1 VPRTSILALVGVAL
15 AVAGCGSSSKTGSSS
30 TTTAAA
36 SVTKATAS
44 TPSSGSFLAKF
55 TSVSKVASTVP
66 ANGDVNPYGIVFVP
80 TSVGKLHA
88 GQMLIS
94 NFNAKEGAKE
104 SGQGTGTTIVQVS
117 RAGKVSLFATIDAKS
132 LPGSCPGGV
141 GLTTALN
148 ILPGGYVVVGSL
160 PTTNGKTATAK
171 YGCLIVLDSEG
182 KAVETIASK
191 NIQGPW
197 DSTAVSEGSKT
208 TLFVSNVLNGG
219 AAKGIHTI
227 DNSTVLRIELESG
240 EGKTPKVLSETVIA
254 NGIPWV
260 DSAEALVLGPTGL
273 ALASNGT
280 LYVASTDGSKI
291 LAISEATTR
300 TTPAAKG
307 GTVLTEGGHLKEPLG
322 MVLAPNGN
330 IITSNGGDGKMVETT
345 PAGQQVAVQI
355 ADKKTGAGSLFG
367 LVIAPEG
374 NGIYFVDDGENTL
387 NLLSEGQAG
396 ASTESSTATSATAP
410 TSTSKPSAA
419 ATTTPSAPAT
429 KSVSLSVRTLP
440 NVGAVLVSSEGH
452 TLYTFVPDNH
462 SKVTCVS
469 ACAAVW
475 PPLKLASGETAAGSP
490 QLKASLVGSDADPE
504 GGSVITYAG
513 WPLYTYEADGAAG
526 QDNGQALEANGG
538 RWYVI
543 APSGRV
549 ITTG

>member
-1 VPRTSILALVGVAL
+1 MPRTSILALTGVAL
-15 AVAGCGSSSKTGSSS
+15 VLAGCGSSKSSSNSSS
-30 TTTAAA
+30 TTPVA
-36 SVTKATAS
+36 SASTPAES
-44 TPSSGSFLAKF
+44 TPSSSGPFLAKL

-66 ANGDVNPYGIVFVP
+66 TNGDVNPYGIVFIP
-80 TSVGKLHA
+80 TSVGKLQA

-94 NFNAKEGAKE
+94 NFNAKESAKE

-117 RAGKVSLFATIDAKS
+117 TAGKVSLFATIDAKS

-141 GLTTALN
+141 GLTTALD

-160 PTTNGKTATAK
+160 PTTNGKSATAK

-182 KAVETIASK
+182 KTVETIASK

-197 DSTAVSEGSKT
+197 DSTAKSEGSKT
-208 TLFVSNVLNGG
+208 TLFISNALNGG
-219 AAKGIHTI
+219 AAKAIHTI

-240 EGKTPKVLSETVIA
+240 EGQTPKVLSETVIA

-280 LYVASTDGSKI
+280 LYVASTQDNKI
-291 LAISEATTR
+291 LAISEAMTR

-307 GTVLTEGGHLKEPLG
+307 GTVLTEGSHLKEPLG
-322 MVLAPNGN
+322 MALAPNGN
-330 IITSNGGDGKMVETT
+330 IITSNGGDGNMVETT
-345 PAGQQVAVQI
+345 PSGQQVAVQT

-367 LVIAPEG
+367 LAIAPEG
-374 NGIYFVDDGENTL
+374 KGIYFVDDGENTL
-387 NLLSEGQAG
+387 NLLHEGQP
-396 ASTESSTATSATAP
+396 TTPTPSSTTTSAT
-410 TSTSKPSAA
+410 
-419 ATTTPSAPAT
+419 TTTPSTPAK

-440 NVGAVLVSSEGH
+440 AVGTVLVNAEGH
-452 TLYTFVPDNH
+452 TLYTFAPDQH

-469 ACAAVW
+469 SCAAVW
-475 PPLKLASGETAAGSP
+475 PPLKLSSGETAAGSS
-490 QLKASLVGSDADPE
+490 QLKASLLGSDPDPE
-504 GGSVITYAG
+504 GGHVVTYAG
-513 WPLYTYEADGAAG
+513 WPLYTYAADGAAG

-543 APSGRV
+543 APSGKV
-549 ITTG
+549 ITTN

>member
-1 VPRTSILALVGVAL
+1 MPRTSILALASVAL
-15 AVAGCGSSSKTGSSS
+15 VIAGCGSSTSSSSSSS
-30 TTTAAA
+30 T
-36 SVTKATAS
+36 SATAS
-44 TPSSGSFLAKF
+44 TATTTSSASSSPFLANLRA
-55 TSVSKVASTVP
+55 VSNVASTVP
-66 ANGDVNPYGIVFVP
+66 ANGDVNPYGIVLVP
-80 TSVGKLHA
+80 TSIGKLQA

-94 NFNAKEGAKE
+94 NFNAKESAKE
-104 SGQGTGTTIVQVS
+104 NGQGTGTTIVQVS
-117 RAGKVSLFATIDAKS
+117 TGGKVSPFASIDAKT
-132 LPGSCPGGV
+132 LPGPCPGGV

-182 KAVETIASK
+182 KTVETIASK

-197 DSTAVSEGSKT
+197 DSTAESEGSKT
-208 TLFVSNVLNGG
+208 TLFVSNALNGG

-240 EGKTPKVLSETVIA
+240 EHQTPKVLSETVIA

-280 LYVASTDGSKI
+280 LYVASTEDSKI
-291 LAISEATTR
+291 LAISEAMTR

-330 IITSNGGDGKMVETT
+330 IITSNGGDGNMVETT
-345 PAGQQVAVQI
+345 PAGQQVAVQT

-367 LVIAPEG
+367 LVVAPEG
-374 NGIYFVDDGENTL
+374 KGIYFVDDGENTL
-387 NLLSEGQAG
+387 NLLHEGQPATPTT
-396 ASTESSTATSATAP
+396 STTAAAPTATS
-410 TSTSKPSAA
+410 
-419 ATTTPSAPAT
+419 TTPSTPAT
-429 KSVSLSVRTLP
+429 KSISLSVRTLP
-440 NVGAVLVSSEGH
+440 NVGAVLVNAEGR
-452 TLYTFVPDNH
+452 TLYTFAPDKH

-469 ACAAVW
+469 SCATLW
-475 PPLKLASGETAAGSP
+475 PPLKLASGETAAGPP
-490 QLKASLVGSDADPE
+490 QLKASLLGSDPDPE
-504 GGSVITYAG
+504 GGRVVTYAG
-513 WPLYTYEADGAAG
+513 WPLYTYAADGAAG
-526 QDNGQALEANGG
+526 QDNGQAIETNGG

-543 APSGRV
+543 APSGKV
-549 ITTG
+549 ITTN